1 MLVGHLGKGT
11 GRAVLRRGQQDHDR
25 VVNGT
30 PKLLE
35 LEPSRQN
42 QEFPGGDKEEDDE

>member
-1 MLVGHLGKGT
+1 MLVGHLGEGT

-30 PKLLE
+30 PKHLE
-35 LEPSRQN
+35 LEPSSGRTRN
-42 QEFPGGDKEEDDE
+42 SF